1 MRETLRSF
9 IRPPIAGDG
18 AESRAKLVWVVRLRW
33 VAIGAQLLAMLPA
46 IEFQILEPSML
57 PHFLGIVAGL
67 VALNLATLFAL
78 RRGIAATQ
86 GRVIFQLCADI
97 AALSGLLALTGG
109 AWNPLVPILFVHAGL
124 GALLLEG
131 HGSLLFFSLLIGCL
145 VVLQLA
151 AHIPPGLEQAL
162 VPAEVLFPAQL
173 VVALVFWILTAWL
186 SRTLADLQEHFSTLR
201 ERRGRIDRLRA
212 VGALAAGLSHELATP
227 LNTAQLKLERLA
239 RKQRLGDNEDLQTA
253 AEALDRCEQVLRTMA
268 GSQLRPEALDF
279 VEVDLGAL
287 VEDLCKSLERSD
299 DGGSVRLRVA
309 GRGER
314 SWRAVVPPVA
324 LCHALL
330 NLIDNAARSGSQE
343 VEVVLG
349 GSAGQ
354 VDISVLDRGP
364 GWPDVVRRHLGEPF
378 VTTRPDGVGLGL
390 YYVHTLAEAV
400 GGALALED
408 RADGG
413 AIARLS
419 LPAAGERPAAED
431 VRDE

>member
-1 MRETLRSF
+1 
-9 IRPPIAGDG
+9 
-18 AESRAKLVWVVRLRW
+18 
-33 VAIGAQLLAMLPA
+33 
-46 IEFQILEPSML
+46 
-57 PHFLGIVAGL
+57 
-67 VALNLATLFAL
+67 
-78 RRGIAATQ
+78 
-86 GRVIFQLCADI
+86 
-97 AALSGLLALTGG
+97 
-109 AWNPLVPILFVHAGL
+109 
-124 GALLLEG
+124 
-131 HGSLLFFSLLIGCL
+131 
-145 VVLQLA
+145 
-151 AHIPPGLEQAL
+151 
-162 VPAEVLFPAQL
+162 
-173 VVALVFWILTAWL
+173 
-186 SRTLADLQEHFSTLR
+186 
-201 ERRGRIDRLRA
+201 

-299 DGGSVRLRVA
+299 DGRSVRLRVA

-314 SWRAVVPPVA
+314 AWRAVVPPVA

-330 NLIDNAARSGSQE
+330 NLIDNAARSGSEE

-431 VRDE
+431 ARDE